1 MRPTVAGARRG
12 RPRPNAI
19 HSPERHPRGPL
30 GRGTGGQDPE
40 LEVGV
45 DPPGAVAGR
54 VDGGDS
60 DGTFDH
66 ECVAAAGEDSYV
78 APARDGTLLTHRRSD
93 SLDMR

>member
-1 MRPTVAGARRG
+1 MRPTMAGAQRG
-12 RPRPNAI
+12 RARPNAI
-19 HSPERHPRGPL
+19 HSPERHPRRPP

-45 DPPGAVAGR
+45 GPPGAVAGR

-60 DGTFDH
+60 DGTCDH

-78 APARDGTLLTHRRSD
+78 APARDGTLRTHRSSD
-93 SLDMR
+93 SRDLR

>member
-1 MRPTVAGARRG
+1 M
-12 RPRPNAI
+12 
-19 HSPERHPRGPL
+19 
-30 GRGTGGQDPE
+30 
-40 LEVGV
+40 